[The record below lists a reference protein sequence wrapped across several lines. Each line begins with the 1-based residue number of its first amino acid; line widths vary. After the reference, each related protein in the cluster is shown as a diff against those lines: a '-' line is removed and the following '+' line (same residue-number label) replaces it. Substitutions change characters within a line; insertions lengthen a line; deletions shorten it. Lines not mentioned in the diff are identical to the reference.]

1 MAWKVSKDPKT
12 LLTCI
17 IHNNKSYWPTMG
29 PFRYLRGAQKGPLG
43 LKQTLTGRKLLSA
56 QWHPRNIL
64 SITKHTV
71 WRNLVDI
78 IPFDTLSDP
87 LSILRGPNGTL
98 YAPKTALLD
107 PLKTPQEPERAKI
120 GLKLFQIL
128 IWAGSTD
135 MIPFC
140 FLSYHFGI
148 PRDLLKGVL
157 GLLKPPKGHIW
168 TFSPTGK
175 FRLGCTYVK

>member
-1 MAWKVSKDPKT
+1 M
-12 LLTCI
+12 
-17 IHNNKSYWPTMG
+17 
-29 PFRYLRGAQKGPLG
+29 
-43 LKQTLTGRKLLSA
+43 
-56 QWHPRNIL
+56 
-64 SITKHTV
+64 
-71 WRNLVDI
+71 
-78 IPFDTLSDP
+78 IPFNTLSDP

-98 YAPKTALLD
+98 SAPKTALLD

-175 FRLGCTYVK
+175 FRLGCTYVKWSGHSVATVWTPHTPMFWPKQHPTKNGAPEKGIGGQKAPLGPW